1 MEKLRE
7 AVCSKSVATHTCL
20 DAHAV
25 IKSMN
30 QPILTFGG
38 LHEQA
43 AGKIQCASMTSGLI
57 APTTKL
63 KRTNLVERLELELSM
78 QRGLRL
84 LFLCMALFTL
94 VVLASVIES
103 ASASR
108 FGLLQ
113 TYQTIFGLDDS
124 LADIKTVEALKE
136 SLPAQIL
143 VWFLLA

>member
-1 MEKLRE
+1 
-7 AVCSKSVATHTCL
+7 
-20 DAHAV
+20 
-25 IKSMN
+25 
-30 QPILTFGG
+30 
-38 LHEQA
+38 
-43 AGKIQCASMTSGLI
+43 MTSGLI